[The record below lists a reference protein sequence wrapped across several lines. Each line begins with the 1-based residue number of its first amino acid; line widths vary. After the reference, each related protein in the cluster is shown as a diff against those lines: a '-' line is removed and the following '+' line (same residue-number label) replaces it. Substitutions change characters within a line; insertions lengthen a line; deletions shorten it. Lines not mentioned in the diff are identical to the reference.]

1 MGFLNLMDK
10 RKTQVASV
18 LASQLAGGETI
29 NLVSEAAINP
39 PSVKTQFASAAASAA
54 ISGAL
59 GGGMLMMTV
68 PKKFYVVLTTHRL
81 MALNQSPNGKP
92 TSEIVWQVPR
102 DALRAGT
109 PGKKGLW
116 TTCELLTD
124 GGAPIALLKF
134 PKPAKADASA
144 MSDLLGR
151 VA

>member
-10 RKTQVASV
+10 RKPQVESA
-18 LASQLAGGETI
+18 LASQLAAGETV

-54 ISGAL
+54 LSGAL
-59 GGGMLMMTV
+59 GGGVVMMTV

-81 MALNQSPNGKP
+81 IALNQGPSGKP
-92 TSEIVWQVPR
+92 TSEIVWQASR
-102 DALRAGT
+102 GALRAGT

-116 TTCELLTD
+116 TTCELFTD
-124 GGAPIALLKF
+124 GGAPVALLKF
-134 PKPAKADASA
+134 PKPAKADASV